1 MLLGV
6 HALLALT
13 GLALWSL
20 FLQMRTSRLAWA
32 TVGILVVVAVLGLT
46 MMGRWLGL
54 YRKDRDLS
62 RVPSAA
68 YIEGVHIEPPAPPER
83 RLPIALV
90 IVHGLFAVT
99 TLMLT
104 LLTALDSAGS

>member
-1 MLLGV
+1 MATAALITWLLTAACGLGMVSIWIIEHDGDGPVSRLPKTVLGV

-13 GLALWSL
+13 GLALWVS
-20 FLQMRTSRLAWA
+20 
-32 TVGILVVVAVLGLT
+32 
-46 MMGRWLGL
+46 
-54 YRKDRDLS
+54 
-62 RVPSAA
+62 
-68 YIEGVHIEPPAPPER
+68 IEPPAPPER

-104 LLTALDSAGS
+104 LLTALEIAGS